1 MKYFYTLKD
10 VIFFLENSNLSVA
23 DYRKKSV
30 EARITAVV
38 EQDRHD
44 LLSYLTGS
52 IDTCPQLEST
62 DKDNEKGSSKR
73 TSGHEPQTNSA
84 RYH

>member
-23 DYRKKSV
+23 DYRRKTV

-52 IDTCPQLEST
+52 IDTCPQLESGE
-62 DKDNEKGSSKR
+62 KDNEKGTSKR
-73 TSGHEPQTNSA
+73 TSGHEPQSTST
-84 RYH
+84 RYN